1 MITKE
6 ELLTLLRQEVVPALG
21 CTEPVCV
28 ALATAD
34 ASHAIGGDIVSIKV
48 EVNPGIYKNGMSVGI
63 PGFSRV
69 GLKYAAALG
78 ACLHNPEKSL
88 QLLEDITPAV
98 SDEAIRLAPPKIL
111 SLEQCLEYLADDELL
126 EVTPKSLR
134 MRKRILDHTARMRA
148 VMKNKN

>member
-48 EVNPGIYKNGMSVGI
+48 EVNPGIYKNGMSIFTGVGRDKTLDELYDMI
-63 PGFSRV
+63 Q
-69 GLKYAAALG
+69 K
-78 ACLHNPEKSL
+78 
-88 QLLEDITPAV
+88 LED
-98 SDEAIRLAPPKIL
+98 
-111 SLEQCLEYLADDELL
+111 
-126 EVTPKSLR
+126 
-134 MRKRILDHTARMRA
+134 
-148 VMKNKN
+148 

>member
-134 MRKRILDHTARMRA
+134 MRKRILDHSARMRA